1 MDERH
6 VGQGH
11 DQRQFGDPLGVAGA
25 DLAVADRDGRPQF
38 AELEASELPAIAA
51 ADDEHALVVA
61 HQIDGGELAH
71 VFDAGDG
78 LGSVADGVAEA
89 EDAEAALRGD
99 VGQDRAKR
107 IDVGMDVGDDG
118 DAAGGLGLRWF
129 ISQGWVSWAW

>member
-1 MDERH
+1 MANRN
-6 VGQGH
+6 
-11 DQRQFGDPLGVAGA
+11 
-25 DLAVADRDGRPQF
+25 GRPQF

-51 ADDEHALVVA
+51 ADDEHAFVVA

-78 LGSVADGVAEA
+78 LGSVADGVAETK
-89 EDAEAALRGD
+89 DAEATLRGD
-99 VGQDRAKR
+99 VGQHRAKR